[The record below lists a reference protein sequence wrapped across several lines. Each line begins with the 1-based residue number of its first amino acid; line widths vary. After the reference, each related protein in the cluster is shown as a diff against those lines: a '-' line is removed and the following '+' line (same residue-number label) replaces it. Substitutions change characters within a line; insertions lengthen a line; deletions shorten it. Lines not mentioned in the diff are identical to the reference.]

1 MQSKQHIERLLAS
14 AGIRPNRRLGQ
25 NFLIDMNLMHLLI
38 GAAHINP
45 NDIVLEVGCGT
56 GSFTE
61 GLAKSAGEVISVE
74 IDEALTR
81 IARKQLKKI
90 YNVKIFNAD
99 ILQSKHKLCPEVV
112 SAVKDAKSRLE
123 GRILLVANLPY
134 KVAATVMMNLIAGD
148 EDSLVAD
155 LMCVTVQREVA
166 DRMVAAPGSADYGVL
181 SIFMSAAGH
190 VTVMRRL
197 KPSVFWPQPQVD
209 SCMVRFARET
219 QKVERIRDMGF
230 FQETVH
236 LFMGHRR
243 KMMQACVKF
252 ARGRLKK
259 VYDWHDIFSRAFVEP
274 RRRPEELSDEEYI
287 SIANL
292 CYEQTH

>member
-1 MQSKQHIERLLAS
+1 MQSKQHIERLLVS
-14 AGIRPNRRLGQ
+14 AGVRPNRRLGQ
-25 NFLIDMNLMHLLI
+25 NFLVDMNLMHLLI
-38 GAAHINP
+38 GAAHIHP

-61 GLAKSAGEVISVE
+61 GLAKSTGEVITVE
-74 IDEALTR
+74 IDETLTR
-81 IARKQLKKI
+81 IAKKQLKKF

-99 ILQSKHKLCPEVV
+99 ILQGKHKLCPEVV

-123 GRILLVANLPY
+123 GRVLLVANLPY
-134 KVAATVMMNLIAGD
+134 KVAATVMLNLITGGQ
-148 EDSLVAD
+148 DSIVAD

-181 SIFMSAAGH
+181 SIFMSAAGRA
-190 VTVMRRL
+190 TVMRRL
-197 KPSVFWPQPQVD
+197 KPTVFWPQPQVD
-209 SCMVRFARET
+209 SCMVRFTREK
-219 QKVERIRDMGF
+219 QKVERIHNMDI
-230 FQETVH
+230 FQETVN
-236 LFMGHRR
+236 LFMRHRR

-252 ARGRLKK
+252 ARGRLEK

-274 RRRPEELSDEEYI
+274 HHRPEEVSAEEYI

-292 CYEQTH
+292 CYEQTQ